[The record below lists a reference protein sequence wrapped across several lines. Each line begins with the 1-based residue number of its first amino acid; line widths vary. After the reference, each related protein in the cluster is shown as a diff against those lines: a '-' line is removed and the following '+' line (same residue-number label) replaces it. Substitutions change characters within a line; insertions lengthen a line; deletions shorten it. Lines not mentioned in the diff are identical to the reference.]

1 MQYERSA
8 SFIADF
14 FEDRGRAAKGSLPR
28 CAKRHKLGIQMCK
41 RRASR
46 QIAMLFEQAT
56 LFERSLR
63 KAVALE
69 RVRKKVRNA
78 STKRS
83 LIRGARHGA
92 TLPEPTARIG
102 DNHHALDAWRK
113 TLRRAL
119 DTFV

>member
-1 MQYERSA
+1 
-8 SFIADF
+8 
-14 FEDRGRAAKGSLPR
+14 
-28 CAKRHKLGIQMCK
+28 
-41 RRASR
+41 
-46 QIAMLFEQAT
+46 MLFEQAT

-83 LIRGARHGA
+83 LIRGAQHGA

-119 DTFV
+119 DTFVSAQPNQRTVAQRTPRPLAFDKS